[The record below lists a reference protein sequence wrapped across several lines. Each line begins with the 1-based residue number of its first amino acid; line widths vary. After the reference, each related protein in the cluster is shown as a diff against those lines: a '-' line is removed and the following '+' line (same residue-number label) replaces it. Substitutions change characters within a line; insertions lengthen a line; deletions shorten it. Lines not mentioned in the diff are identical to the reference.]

1 MTCSI
6 KKEVRLNEI
15 PEELKTLNQ
24 WVAWKAEPRNNSKM
38 GKVPIN
44 PYTAKSA
51 KTNDPSTWGSFEDAV
66 TCYQKNGFEGISFIF
81 TKDDPYVGIDFDDC
95 FIDGLLLPEIEDLIQ
110 KIGSYT
116 EISPSGKGLHVI
128 IKGQLPGGGR
138 NGKILEIYDSGRA
151 FTFTGNNYLSAP
163 AQIMDGSSIIE
174 YLLKTYY
181 PKAVPLNNG
190 NSMHNTEFA
199 KANGNRFDA
208 LWNGQYQQ
216 FGYNS
221 QSEADLALCQLLLQ
235 QSGGNIPAANQ
246 LFRKSALYRDKWD
259 EVHSGDGNTYGQK
272 TLEKAKASFRTQS
285 KRPKYKTFPCSDL
298 GNAERLAHHYG
309 DQLKYCH
316 PWSKWVVWNGKKWSE
331 DDTGTIN
338 QLAKKTV
345 RKIYDEAKQSE
356 DDNKRQAIAKH
367 AITSE
372 SNGRIKAMVSLVK
385 SELPVRPEKFDRNR
399 LLLNCENGTIDLSTG
414 KLIPHDK
421 NNFITKVAPVN
432 YDPSATCPQ
441 WENFLNKI
449 MDNNQDLIKFLQRAV
464 GYSLTGDVSEQ
475 CFFILWGKGDN
486 GKTTFL
492 RAIGNILGDY
502 SQHTPIDT
510 LIIKKKGAAS
520 NDVARLKGSRFV
532 TASESEKG
540 DRLAEN
546 LIKQLT
552 GDDTISARF
561 LYQETFEFEAEHKL
575 FLATNHKPI
584 IAGND
589 HAIWRRIKLI
599 PFQVTITEDEK
610 DKKLPEKLKSEY
622 SGILNWAIEGCLE
635 WQNNGLGIPS
645 EVASATDEYRSEMD
659 LLNNFIQDC
668 CNVGQDLNV
677 HSKQLYQAYADYCE
691 ENAEFQFKQTSFGR
705 KLKEKGFVSKQLGK
719 KRTRCWLGL
728 NLVEGIVLG

>member
-1 MTCSI
+1 MTDSI
-6 KKEVRLNEI
+6 HKEVKLNEI
-15 PEELKTLNQ
+15 PEELKITNQ
-24 WVAWKAEPRNNSKM
+24 WVAWKEFMKNGKM
-38 GKVPIN
+38 KKMPIDPATGKIARV
-44 PYTAKSA
+44 
-51 KTNDPSTWGSFEDAV
+51 NDPSTWGSFDEAV
-66 TCYQKNGFEGISFIF
+66 ACFKDQGLSGIGFVF
-81 TKDDPYVGIDFDDC
+81 TKEDPFVGIDFDKC
-95 FIDGLLLPEIEDLIQ
+95 FIDETLLPEVEALVNEL
-110 KIGSYT
+110 GSYT
-116 EISPSGKGLHVI
+116 EISPSGNGLHTL
-128 IKGQLPGGGR
+128 IKGSLPEGGMR
-138 NGKILEIYDSGRA
+138 KDNIEIYDNLRFFTITGDLLPGSPQEIIEADEALEKLLEQHHKNVDPDLAILERA
-151 FTFTGNNYLSAP
+151 FQENSKYRNLWEGHYH
-163 AQIMDGSSIIE
+163 D
-174 YLLKTYY
+174 Y
-181 PKAVPLNNG
+181 P
-190 NSMHNTEFA
+190 SH
-199 KANGNRFDA
+199 
-208 LWNGQYQQ
+208 
-216 FGYNS
+216 
-221 QSEADLALCQLLLQ
+221 SEADLAFCRFLARHF
-235 QSGGNIPAANQ
+235 NNQ
-246 LFRKSALYRDKWD
+246 ADIDRVFRKSGLFRSKWD
-259 EVHSGDGNTYGQK
+259 ERHSFNGLTYGQLTIQK
-272 TLEKAKASFRTQS
+272 SMSQLPVNNHQQPAKPNPSFNLT
-285 KRPKYKTFPCSDL
+285 DI
-298 GNAERLAHHYG
+298 GNAERLAHHYA

-316 PWSKWVVWNGKKWSE
+316 PWNKWVVWDGKKWSE
-331 DDTGTIN
+331 DDTGIIN

-367 AITSE
+367 AILSE
-372 SNGRIKAMVSLVK
+372 SNGRIKAMISLAK
-385 SELPVRPEKFDRNR
+385 SELPVRPESFDQNR
-399 LLLNCENGTIDLSTG
+399 LLLNCENGTIDLTTG

-441 WENFLNKI
+441 WEKFLNRI
-449 MDNNQDLIKFLQRAV
+449 MDNNQDLIKFLQQAV

-475 CFFILWGKGDN
+475 CFFILWGNGDN

-492 RAIGNILGDY
+492 RAIENILGDY

-540 DRLAEN
+540 DRLAET

-575 FLATNHKPI
+575 FLATNNKPI

-610 DKKLPEKLKSEY
+610 DKKLPEKLKTEY

-635 WQNNGLGIPS
+635 WQNEGLGIPS
-645 EVASATDEYRSEMD
+645 EVTEATDEYRGEMD
-659 LLNNFIQDC
+659 LLNDFIQDC
-668 CNVGQDLNV
+668 CNVGQNLNV
-677 HSKQLYQAYADYCE
+677 HSKQLYQAYANYCE
-691 ENAEFQFKQTSFGR
+691 ENAEYQLKQTSFGR

-728 NLVEGIVLG
+728 DLLEGIVLG